1 MRWLSMALSRRN
13 LEERFRFVRLWAD
26 YVKKTP
32 NREWSRQQNLLINSA
47 MKSASQDAVLY
58 RKVKKLANAGTTQ

>member
-1 MRWLSMALSRRN
+1 MALSRRN

-47 MKSASQDAVLY
+47 MKSASQDVVLY